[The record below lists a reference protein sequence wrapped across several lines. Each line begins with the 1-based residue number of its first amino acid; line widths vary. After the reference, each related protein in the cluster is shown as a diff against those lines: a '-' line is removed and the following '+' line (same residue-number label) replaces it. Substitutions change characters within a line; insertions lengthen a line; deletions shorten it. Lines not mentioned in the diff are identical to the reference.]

1 MLSLK
6 LAANNIKKGFKSF
19 APFLMA
25 SITMFVMIFVTASIA
40 LSPSIHKL
48 KGGEALSQIMGF
60 ALIVL
65 SIFAVLILIY
75 SYRFLQTQRS
85 REFGL
90 YDILGLVNE
99 NCWCSL
105 FRIDFKLYHY
115 FNCWNSLWDCI
126 FKIFIFDFCKYDW
139 WKLF

>member
-48 KGGEALSQIMGF
+48 KGGEALSQ
-60 ALIVL
+60 
-65 SIFAVLILIY
+65 
-75 SYRFLQTQRS
+75 
-85 REFGL
+85 
-90 YDILGLVNE
+90 
-99 NCWCSL
+99 
-105 FRIDFKLYHY
+105 
-115 FNCWNSLWDCI
+115 
-126 FKIFIFDFCKYDW
+126 
-139 WKLF
+139 

>member
-48 KGGEALSQIMGF
+48 KGGESLSQIMGF

-75 SYRFLQTQRS
+75 SS
-85 REFGL
+85 
-90 YDILGLVNE
+90 IV
-99 NCWCSL
+99 S
-105 FRIDFKLYHY
+105 FKLNVHE
-115 FNCWNSLWDCI
+115 NLDSMI
-126 FKIFIFDFCKYDW
+126 FLVLVKRE
-139 WKLF
+139 LLV